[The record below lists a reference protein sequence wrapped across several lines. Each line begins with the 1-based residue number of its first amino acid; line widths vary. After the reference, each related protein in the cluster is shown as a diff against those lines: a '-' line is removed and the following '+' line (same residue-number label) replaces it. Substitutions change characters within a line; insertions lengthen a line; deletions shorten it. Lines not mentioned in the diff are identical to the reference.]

1 MIALFVLTLAGPA
14 LAQTGPAHI
23 RGVVKSLEGDT
34 LTVATREGPTAIVKL
49 APTWSVTVAKPVA
62 LDSIAPGSFI
72 GTTEVEKADG
82 TGTSLE
88 VHVFP
93 AGVKQGEGHYAWD
106 LRPGSMMTNGT
117 VDTAVTGVEGRTV
130 TVSYAGGTRKV
141 VVPPNVPVVG
151 FGLGGKEMV
160 KPGGLGV
167 HHRPQEPRWAR
178 TPPIGSPSAR
188 TAPPRRCS
196 QPFAR
201 GCLVSTTSR
210 RLSEATWV

>member
-1 MIALFVLTLAGPA
+1 M
-14 LAQTGPAHI
+14 
-23 RGVVKSLEGDT
+23 
-34 LTVATREGPTAIVKL
+34 
-49 APTWSVTVAKPVA
+49 AKPVA
-62 LDSIAPGSFI
+62 LDAIAPGSFI

-130 TVSYAGGTRKV
+130 TVSYAGGDAQ
-141 VVPPNVPVVG
+141 
-151 FGLGGKEMV
+151 GGGAAERAGGRFR
-160 KPGGLGV
+160 PGRQGHGQARRLGV

-178 TPPIGSPSAR
+178 TPPIG
-188 TAPPRRCS
+188 
-196 QPFAR
+196 
-201 GCLVSTTSR
+201 
-210 RLSEATWV
+210 